1 MTIGPGPKIE
11 VSHEGAVTVV
21 ELLDEEILEEG
32 TINTIADS
40 LFAVVADNPEIKL
53 LLSFERVRHLSSS
66 ALGTLIRLNKRVEES
81 NGMLKICHLRK
92 SLLEIFKIT
101 KLNRLFDIYDDKA
114 AALSSFTD

>member
-1 MTIGPGPKIE
+1 MTMEHGPKIE

-32 TINTIADS
+32 TINTVADS
-40 LFAVVADNPEIKL
+40 LFAVVADNPGIKL

-66 ALGTLIRLNKRVEES
+66 ALGTLIRLNQRVEKS

-101 KLNRLFDIYDDKA
+101 KLNRLFDIYNDKA

>member
-1 MTIGPGPKIE
+1 MEHGPKIE

-32 TINTIADS
+32 TINTVADS
-40 LFAVVADNPEIKL
+40 LFAVVADNPGIKL

-66 ALGTLIRLNKRVEES
+66 ALGTLIRLNQRVEKS

-101 KLNRLFDIYDDKA
+101 KLNRLFDIYEDKTV
-114 AALSSFTD
+114 ALSSFTD

>member
-1 MTIGPGPKIE
+1 MTMELGPKIE

-32 TINTIADS
+32 TINTVADS
-40 LFAVVADNPEIKL
+40 LFAVVADNPGIKL

-66 ALGTLIRLNKRVEES
+66 ALGTLIRLNKRVEKS
-81 NGMLKICHLRK
+81 NGILKICHLRK

-101 KLNRLFDIYDDKA
+101 KLNRLFDIYEDKA
-114 AALSSFTD
+114 VALSSFTD

>member
-1 MTIGPGPKIE
+1 MTMEPKPKIG
-11 VSHEGAVTVV
+11 VSHEGTVTVV

-81 NGMLKICHLRK
+81 NGILKICHLRK

-101 KLNRLFDIYDDKA
+101 KLNRLFDIKEDEADALA
-114 AALSSFTD
+114 AF